1 MIAAMSIN
9 GSPTIHSA
17 VTGRNAMS
25 PAWVPFT
32 SNHTSENPINM
43 EPASPMNTLLRNGPM
58 HRFANRYGTSAAAS
72 VMANINSV
80 EKPGPAAANSTTI
93 DNNAT
98 RLRLPARPSM
108 PAIMLN
114 ALVAPITAQ
123 IVITGP
129 NQPSGIVPK
138 PSRSPKVLR
147 YTPEPYASSA
157 PSTTRAHK

>member
-32 SNHTSENPINM
+32 SSHTSEKPINI
-43 EPASPMNTLLRNGPM
+43 EPASPMNTLLRNGPI
-58 HRFANRYGTSAAAS
+58 HKFANRYGTSAAAI
-72 VMANINSV
+72 VIAHINSV
-80 EKPGPAAANSTTI
+80 EKPGPAAANNTTI

-108 PAIMLN
+108 PSIMLN

-123 IVITGP
+123 IVTTGP
-129 NQPSGIVPK
+129 SQPNAMTPK

-157 PSTTRAHK
+157 PSN